1 MACWIDIDAGFVCPF
16 AKAVVFSQSLD
27 TGGLGMSMS
36 PGPWPRREG
45 GFQIDWPRHA
55 MTCFNRHRAARPT
68 IPVYLAKYHSYEM
81 STDWVPHCRYSS
93 TLLVFAAFGH
103 SPHSK
108 RIALEAKA
116 QNGNSIDPLVEQ
128 GSAAA
133 GDVMD
138 RRAPLALSVET
149 GKQEKLLLGS
159 ADPPLSPTVSPSVSQ
174 VRNLKPPP
182 SFRPGNLHFGWPPK
196 DCNESQPHRS
206 PWRRRTRRSI
216 HCTFLT

>member
-27 TGGLGMSMS
+27 TGGLGM
-36 PGPWPRREG
+36 
-45 GFQIDWPRHA
+45 
-55 MTCFNRHRAARPT
+55 T
-68 IPVYLAKYHSYEM
+68 
-81 STDWVPHCRYSS
+81 
-93 TLLVFAAFGH
+93 FGH

-149 GKQEKLLLGS
+149 GKQEKLLLGHIAPRGGDELGVLSTVPSSPDEDEAVKVMMQAHYS
-159 ADPPLSPTVSPSVSQ
+159 ARGGGGQYALAISSERKDMDNILALRTTPMARYRRAQGALLPFHQTQATNFSA
-174 VRNLKPPP
+174 
-182 SFRPGNLHFGWPPK
+182 SF
-196 DCNESQPHRS
+196 S
-206 PWRRRTRRSI
+206 
-216 HCTFLT
+216 